1 VVGTGV
7 TPADEETVG
16 WFNFE
21 VAAADRYATDVNGE
35 FAARMWVDHGVLAH
49 PGDERFGTGEELE
62 DLLRGCVDVDRG
74 GDWVSGHR
82 RRPPLS

>member
-1 VVGTGV
+1 M
-7 TPADEETVG
+7 G

-62 DLLRGCVDVDRG
+62 DLLRAASMWTEAVIGSAVIATV
-74 GDWVSGHR
+74 HR
-82 RRPPLS
+82 SLESLEACRP